1 MSKQRGEKQFCGAI
15 DIGGTKISAALFTPD
30 GTMSGKRKVP
40 VDKEGGEKVAG
51 QAVELIQDLVSRSSE
66 EGGRLSALGICV
78 PGVVYHDSGVV
89 WAPNIAG
96 WRHYHLRSKIQEKT
110 KLPLLLE
117 SDRSAYVIGE
127 QWRGIA
133 EGLKN
138 IIFLAVGTGIGAGLM
153 IDGRICRGSEDIA
166 GAVGWFALNPDYK
179 PEYAEMGCFES
190 EASGNSVA
198 RRAMAMLKSGE
209 PSLMRRMVGGKNS
222 NVTAQTVIEA
232 ARRKD
237 LLARRTI
244 EVTIQYLAMGI
255 ANLISLLNPEM
266 IVLGGGLF
274 QAGDILL
281 EPVRAGFRKWAQPLA
296 AETVRIELSRLGED
310 AGLYGAAK
318 LAWEHP
324 PVLKEEMRCRP
335 RNT

>member
-15 DIGGTKISAALFTPD
+15 DIGGTKISAALFTSD

-179 PEYAEMGCFES
+179 PEYAEMGCFEA

-209 PSLMRRMVGGKNS
+209 PSLMREMVGGKNS
-222 NVTAQTVIEA
+222 NVYRSNRYRSRPPERPPGPEDDRADRPVSGNGDRQSRQPAQS
-232 ARRKD
+232 RDDRPG
-237 LLARRTI
+237 RRT
-244 EVTIQYLAMGI
+244 L
-255 ANLISLLNPEM
+255 S
-266 IVLGGGLF
+266 GGGDPSG
-274 QAGDILL
+274 AGEGRVQKMGPTSGRRNRPD
-281 EPVRAGFRKWAQPLA
+281 RTLA
-296 AETVRIELSRLGED
+296 
-310 AGLYGAAK
+310 
-318 LAWEHP
+318 
-324 PVLKEEMRCRP
+324 P
-335 RNT
+335 R